1 VPAEYDEGRGVGR
14 SWSGVNSRSLPIGRT
29 PAKFVTSEGSIT
41 RWIDLV
47 KQGHDEGAER
57 LWQTYF
63 GPMVALARRKLGE
76 GGRRGADEED
86 VALSAF
92 KSFCLGARQG
102 RFDRLADR
110 DNLWPLLVSITV
122 HKSVDLVRRENRAKR
137 GGGATVELSPSASD
151 GADSLALL
159 SREPTPEFAAQLS
172 EGLAQLIDK
181 LTATGD
187 EQLPRI
193 ALWRMEGD
201 STVDIA
207 GRLGCVRR
215 TVERKLQVIA
225 RLWEEEDVA

>member
-1 VPAEYDEGRGVGR
+1 MTA
-14 SWSGVNSRSLPIGRT
+14 
-29 PAKFVTSEGSIT
+29 EGSIT
-41 RWIDLV
+41 RWIGLV
-47 KQGHDEGAER
+47 KQGNDEGADR
-57 LWQTYF
+57 LWQAYF

-76 GGRRGADEED
+76 GARRGADEED

-102 RFDRLADR
+102 RFEQLADR

-137 GGGATVELSPSASD
+137 GGGATLDLPAGTPE
-151 GADSLALL
+151 ADDPVALL
-159 SREPTPEFAAQLS
+159 SREPTPEFTAQLS
-172 EGLAQLIDK
+172 EGLAQLLDK

-187 EQLPRI
+187 EHLARI

-201 STVDIA
+201 STVEIA
-207 GRLGCVRR
+207 SRLGCVRR